1 MNYMTP
7 ALAQKQRELLEQQL
21 QDHRANDLRA
31 SKLLWLAMLITF
43 LLYLAFNLHLY
54 LGDPLTWSAYFTELT
69 ATVGFLFMLGLVVL
83 MAAFLSW
90 VKHHAYLHF
99 GFYGSVGLVVVTV
112 IGFALFAE
120 FFSSSA
126 SQDAKS
132 NAMLER
138 SSAYKST
145 LQAPTAAPIDSSL
158 ALQLA
163 SAQQK
168 LAQCQARLASGKE
181 KHCNGDA
188 AKVQA
193 LENAQ
198 STALTAQVQIAA
210 NTTKLNHD
218 RQDKLKADS
227 YNPVIVFMAQLLA
240 GNGDYIDYIKAA
252 VVIIMLIVAVSFEI
266 LHHFL
271 SRSKERSYAAI
282 KHLELELA
290 KLTDSSTT
298 LPQPS
303 PKQPMGFTQNPRSNA
318 VLSPDPPVPE
328 PRFKYQDDEKA
339 KFPMGFA
346 IPSPTKST
354 DARLGTAEHQLSIP
368 QISSFASE
376 LTKAGIPFPHDPVL
390 NRTADLD
397 SINRIIGKAQNPRLN
412 AVRTAEP
419 PVLNTMTATVPER
432 QTAEEKLSNP
442 SNFALLQKYVK
453 HERFDEAFIG
463 IATGNTKCSQKQ
475 AMKAHSIGGDMAGWL
490 MIILDA
496 WGIITEPNPNMGNTR
511 TLIQVLTLEQAQAEL
526 NDVKSEI
533 LGN

>member
-1 MNYMTP
+1 MNYLTP
-7 ALAQKQRELLEQQL
+7 ALAQKQQELLAEQL
-21 QDHRANDLRA
+21 QDHRANDARA
-31 SKLLWLAMLITF
+31 SKLLLLAMLITF

-54 LGDPLTWSAYFTELT
+54 LGDPLTWSAYFVEWT
-69 ATVGFLFMLGLVVL
+69 ATIGFLFMLGLVVL

-99 GFYGSVGLVVVTV
+99 GFYGSVSLVVVTV

-145 LQAPTAAPIDSSL
+145 LQAPTAAPIDTSL

-193 LENAQ
+193 LESAQ
-198 STALTAQVQIAA
+198 NTALTAQVQIAT
-210 NTTKLNHD
+210 NTTKLNHE

-240 GNGDYIDYIKAA
+240 GNGDYVDYIKAA

-282 KHLELELA
+282 KQLELELA
-290 KLTDSSTT
+290 KLTDAAALPSTT
-298 LPQPS
+298 
-303 PKQPMGFTQNPRSNA
+303 KQPIGFTQNPHSNA
-318 VLSPDPPVPE
+318 VRTPE
-328 PRFKYQDDEKA
+328 PIPAARFKYQEEKA

-346 IPSPTKST
+346 IPSQAKPAN
-354 DARLGTAEHQLSIP
+354 ARLGTAEHQLEIP

-397 SINRIIGKAQNPRLN
+397 SINRIIGKAQNPRSN
-412 AVRTAEP
+412 AVRTAAP
-419 PVLNTMTATVPER
+419 PVLNTTPAPVPER

-453 HERFDEAFIG
+453 HERFDEAFVG

-490 MIILDA
+490 MIILEA

-511 TLIQVLTLEQAQAEL
+511 TLIHALSFEQAQAEL

>member
-7 ALAQKQRELLEQQL
+7 ALAQKQRELLDQQL
-21 QDHRANDLRA
+21 QDHRANDTRA

-54 LGDPLTWSAYFTELT
+54 LGDPLTWAAYFVEWT
-69 ATVGFLFMLGLVVL
+69 ATIGFLFMLGLVVL

-99 GFYGSVGLVVVTV
+99 GFYGSVTLVVVTV

-138 SSAYKST
+138 NSAYKAT
-145 LQAPTAAPIDSSL
+145 LQAPTAPPVDTGL

-168 LAQCQARLASGKE
+168 LAQCQTRLASGKE

-188 AKVQA
+188 AKVQT
-193 LENAQ
+193 LESAQ
-198 STALTAQVQIAA
+198 STAMTAQVQIAS

-240 GNGDYIDYIKAA
+240 GNGDYTDYIKAA
-252 VVIIMLIVAVSFEI
+252 VVIIMLIVAVAFEI

-303 PKQPMGFTQNPRSNA
+303 TKQPIGFTQNPRSNA
-318 VLSPDPPVPE
+318 VLSPEPPVLNTVPDA
-328 PRFKYQDDEKA
+328 RFKYQDDEKA
-339 KFPMGFA
+339 KVPMGFA

-376 LTKAGIPFPHDPVL
+376 LTKAGIPFPRDPVL
-390 NRTADLD
+390 NKTADLA
-397 SINRIIGKAQNPRLN
+397 SINRIIGKAQNPRSN
-412 AVRTAEP
+412 AVLSQEP
-419 PVLNTMTATVPER
+419 PVPAPVPER
-432 QTAEEKLSNP
+432 QTAEEKISNP
-442 SNFALLQKYVK
+442 SNFALLQKYVM
-453 HERFDEAFIG
+453 HERFDAAFIA

-475 AMKAHSIGGDMAGWL
+475 AMKIHAIGGDMAGWL
-490 MIILDA
+490 MIILEA
-496 WGIITEPNPNMGNTR
+496 WGIITEPNTNLGNTR
-511 TLIQVLTLEQAQAEL
+511 TLIQALSREQAQAEL
-526 NDVKSEI
+526 NDVKTEI